1 MVAIFAFALVS
12 LLICLVL
19 RQSHPAYALLVV
31 AVAGI
36 ILLVRV
42 LTVLYSP
49 LQELLGF
56 LQEYGLKSEMISY
69 LLKSLGICYLTKFAG
84 DLCADFGQTSLAGK
98 VELTGRVMLF
108 ALSVPMIRQILEWGL
123 SLL

>member
-19 RQSHPAYALLVV
+19 RQSHPAYALPVA
-31 AVAGI
+31 AVAGV
-36 ILLVRV
+36 ILLVRL
-42 LTVLYSP
+42 LTMLYSP
-49 LQELLGF
+49 LQELLNF
-56 LQEYGLKSEMISY
+56 LQGYGLKSELVTY

-108 ALSVPMIRQILEWGL
+108 ILSVPLIRQMLEWGL
-123 SLL
+123 ALL